1 MGKSDSN
8 RQYILLPQDC
18 IHVWMQGDSFS
29 FCFFFLKI
37 HALNVILKSF
47 YRKHLY
53 YVNIFQRILVGIHKL
68 WKGQQP

>member
-1 MGKSDSN
+1 MTITNNLKELFTVENSNSMGKSDSN

-37 HALNVILKSF
+37 HALNV
-47 YRKHLY
+47 
-53 YVNIFQRILVGIHKL
+53 
-68 WKGQQP
+68 